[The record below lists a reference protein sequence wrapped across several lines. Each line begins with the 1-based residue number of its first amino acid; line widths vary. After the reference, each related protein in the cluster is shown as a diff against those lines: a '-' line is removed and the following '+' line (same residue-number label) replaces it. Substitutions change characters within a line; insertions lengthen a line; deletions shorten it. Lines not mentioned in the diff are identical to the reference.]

1 LRTTLAALSAGLML
15 AGCALAPAQPAP
27 AREGLRDFTIEARF
41 ALRVTRPE
49 QVSDSSSGRLA
60 WERRGERDR
69 ILVANPLGAGLAE
82 IDSDPGGARLR
93 TADGQVREAAS
104 PDDLLET
111 VTGQRLPVRRLSGWL
126 LGRGGPSARIE
137 RDALGRPV
145 RLEESGWRID
155 YVYGNDDAQALPSGV
170 TLARPGEIE
179 LRLRIEDWREA
190 E

>member
-1 LRTTLAALSAGLML
+1 MRTTLAALSAGLLL
-15 AGCALAPAQPAP
+15 AGCALAPPQPTP
-27 AREGLRDFTIEARF
+27 AREGLRDFAVEARF
-41 ALRVTRPE
+41 ALHVTRPE
-49 QVSDSSSGRLA
+49 QPPESSSGRLS
-60 WERRGERDR
+60 WEHRGERDR

-82 IDSDPGGARLR
+82 IDSGAGGARLR
-93 TADGQVREAAS
+93 TADGQIREAAS
-104 PDDLLET
+104 PDDLLER

-126 LGRGGPSARIE
+126 LGRGGPAARVE

-155 YVYGNDDAQALPSGV
+155 YVYGNGDAQALPTGM